1 MDLLGPSLEDMSW
14 RVAAGGPLSRL
25 TTLMVCDQALERI
38 HAVHEAG
45 YVSICIFTLNLTGDW
60 TDGVFCSTLYTGTY
74 IATSSPI
81 IYSWAWVKEVAGRST
96 SWTLGSPLRVHRAWR
111 V

>member
-45 YVSICIFTLNLTGDW
+45 YVSICIFIFVIMAIGLTACF
-60 TDGVFCSTLYTGTY
+60 VQLFVQVC
-74 IATSSPI
+74 A
-81 IYSWAWVKEVAGRST
+81 
-96 SWTLGSPLRVHRAWR
+96 
-111 V
+111 

>member
-45 YVSICIFTLNLTGDW
+45 YVSIFVLHLILRAIGLTACF
-60 TDGVFCSTLYTGTY
+60 VQLF
-74 IATSSPI
+74 
-81 IYSWAWVKEVAGRST
+81 VQV
-96 SWTLGSPLRVHRAWR
+96 RA
-111 V
+111 

>member
-45 YVSICIFTLNLTGDW
+45 YVPIFVLHLILRAIGLT
-60 TDGVFCSTLYTGTY
+60 C
-74 IATSSPI
+74 
-81 IYSWAWVKEVAGRST
+81 
-96 SWTLGSPLRVHRAWR
+96 
-111 V
+111 